1 LILEIAVASVLVAGG
16 AGFLRAWR
24 ARRSRATEVKR
35 LVTREAKKVRGAG
48 LWPGDVVQVFHE
60 DFALEACTEI
70 TDGGFFARVFEVV
83 ADERCI
89 VQLDTLGEQL
99 VIAKPTEILEGR
111 VPDMIDT
118 GGRILTLQRRGASMN
133 AIERRGVDPESI
145 GKVDYVLLGD
155 KGGQRLI
162 VLDRQGSRIALS
174 GELLH
179 LGSVSILPGS

>member
-1 LILEIAVASVLVAGG
+1 MILEIAIASVILAGG
-16 AGFLRAWR
+16 AGVARAWR
-24 ARRSRATEVKR
+24 ARRSRAAEVKR
-35 LVTREAKKVRGAG
+35 LVAAPKKTRGPG

-70 TDGGFFARVFEVV
+70 EDGSFFARVFEVV
-83 ADERCI
+83 ADARCI
-89 VQLDTLGEQL
+89 VQLDVAGEEI
-99 VIAKPTEILEGR
+99 VIGKPAEVFEGR
-111 VPDMIDT
+111 VPDRIDT
-118 GGRILTLQRRGASMN
+118 GGRILMLQRRGAAMN
-133 AIERRGVDPESI
+133 AIERRGPEPTSI
-145 GKVDYVLLGD
+145 GKVDYVVLGD

>member
-1 LILEIAVASVLVAGG
+1 MILGIAIASVILAGG
-16 AGFLRAWR
+16 AGVARAWR
-24 ARRSRATEVKR
+24 GRRLRAAEVKR
-35 LVTREAKKVRGAG
+35 LVAAPKKARGPG

-60 DFALEACTEI
+60 DFALEACTEVS
-70 TDGGFFARVFEVV
+70 DGNFFARVFEVV

-89 VQLDTLGEQL
+89 IQLDVAGEEL
-99 VIAKPTEILEGR
+99 VIGQPTEILDGR
-111 VPDMIDT
+111 VPDRIDA

-133 AIERRGVDPESI
+133 ATERRGPEPLSI
-145 GKVDYVLLGD
+145 GKVDFVVLGD